1 MNKIY
6 LKGSTSNYEYVNA
19 LVRAQIGNLFR
30 LREYNAILGC
40 VRLSD
45 ITQVLSRTAYNQLII
60 ENYPEDFSTYK
71 GMLTSV
77 GCRNAERLISSSPTS
92 SRFILEEYKALLES
106 QSLVNA
112 WGSQI
117 GRNDPFTNAGIIP
130 LGAFPSKYYAGKS
143 GIGEHDKTVEDFEI
157 RDLIAESLELARNLR
172 STAPLFRIVTKCSK
186 RLLSKVASSPS
197 RERLPM
203 IRFAESFLDSAN
215 IEIILAC
222 TLSNIDHRTA
232 LSWLEDG
239 GTFKKAFVESAI
251 ELRNM
256 TDLLALLRRSRYGN
270 ELEACSYESIGHI
283 LSKFPYMVMMQ
294 EALSAL
300 AGYPFRAATVASGM
314 TLKLL
319 EIRNLRLAISAV
331 SGELSRNSA
340 LEAMVIY

>member
-1 MNKIY
+1 MNKIS

-19 LVRAQIGNLFR
+19 LVRAQIGNLLR

-60 ENYPEDFSTYK
+60 ENYPEDFSAYK

-77 GCRNAERLISSSPTS
+77 ACRNAERLISSSPTS

-112 WGSQI
+112 GGSQI
-117 GRNDPFTNAGIIP
+117 GSNDPFTNAGIIP
-130 LGAFPSKYYAGKS
+130 LGAFPSQYYTEKS
-143 GIGEHDKTVEDFEI
+143 GIGEHDKTVEDFEL
-157 RDLIAESLELARNLR
+157 RDQIAESLELARNLR

-186 RLLSKVASSPS
+186 RLLSKVSSSPS

-222 TLSNIDHRTA
+222 TLSNVDHRTA
-232 LSWLEDG
+232 LNWLEEG
-239 GTFKKAFVESAI
+239 GTLKKTFLESAI
-251 ELRNM
+251 DLRNM
-256 TDLLALLRRSRYGN
+256 TDLLVLLRRSRYGS
-270 ELEACSYESIGHI
+270 ELEACSDKSIDHI
-283 LSKFPYMVMMQ
+283 LSKFPYKIMMR
-294 EALSAL
+294 ESLSAL

-331 SGELSRNSA
+331 SGKLSRNSA

>member
-1 MNKIY
+1 MNKISS
-6 LKGSTSNYEYVNA
+6 KGSTSNYEYVNA
-19 LVRAQIGNLFR
+19 LVRAQIGNLLR

-45 ITQVLSRTAYNQLII
+45 ITQVLSRTAYNKLII
-60 ENYPEDFSTYK
+60 EDYPEDFSTYK

-77 GCRNAERLISSSPTS
+77 ACRNAERLISSSPTS

-117 GRNDPFTNAGIIP
+117 GSNDPFTNAGIIP
-130 LGAFPSKYYAGKS
+130 LGAFPSQYYTGKS
-143 GIGEHDKTVEDFEI
+143 GIEEHDKTVEDFEL
-157 RDLIAESLELARNLR
+157 RDQIAESLELARKFR
-172 STAPLFRIVTKCSK
+172 SIAPLFRIVTKCSK
-186 RLLSKVASSPS
+186 RLLSKVARCPS

-215 IEIILAC
+215 IEIALAC
-222 TLSNIDHRTA
+222 TLSNVDHRTA
-232 LSWLEDG
+232 LNWLEEG
-239 GTFKKAFVESAI
+239 GTLKKTFLESAI
-251 ELRNM
+251 DLRNM
-256 TDLLALLRRSRYGN
+256 TDLLALLRRSRYGS
-270 ELEACSYESIGHI
+270 ELEACSDESIDHI
-283 LSKFPYMVMMQ
+283 LSKFSYKIMMQ

-340 LEAMVIY
+340 LGAMVIY

>member
-1 MNKIY
+1 MSKIS

-19 LVRAQIGNLFR
+19 LVRAQIGNLLR

-60 ENYPEDFSTYK
+60 ENYPEDFSAYK
-71 GMLTSV
+71 VMLTSV
-77 GCRNAERLISSSPTS
+77 ACRNAERLISSSPTS

-106 QSLVNA
+106 LSLVNA
-112 WGSQI
+112 WVSQI
-117 GRNDPFTNAGIIP
+117 GSNDPFTNAGIIP
-130 LGAFPSKYYAGKS
+130 LGAFPSQYYTGKS
-143 GIGEHDKTVEDFEI
+143 GTGEHYKTVEDLEL
-157 RDLIAESLELARNLR
+157 RDQIAESLELARNLK
-172 STAPLFRIVTKCSK
+172 STAPLFRIVTKCSR
-186 RLLSKVASSPS
+186 RLLGKVASSPS

-222 TLSNIDHRTA
+222 TLSNIDHMTA

-239 GTFKKAFVESAI
+239 GTLKKTFAESVI

-256 TDLLALLRRSRYGN
+256 TDLLALLRRSRYGS
-270 ELEACSYESIGHI
+270 ELETGSDKSIGRI
-283 LSKFPYMVMMQ
+283 LSKFPYKVMMQ

-300 AGYPFRAATVASGM
+300 SGYPFRAATVASGM

-319 EIRNLRLAISAV
+319 EIRNLRLTISAV